1 MAESKLLQKFE
12 ELFDGS
18 LGTWKTDPINLE
30 LKDPN
35 VEPFHAKPYPVPYSQ
50 EKRLKDEINRF
61 LCSYGVLRKRNNSE
75 WACPMFTIA
84 KPDGSL

>member
-1 MAESKLLQKFE
+1 MNGNNLILLQKFE

-35 VEPFHAKPYPVPYSQ
+35 VKPFHAKPYPVSFSQ
-50 EKRLKDEINRF
+50 
-61 LCSYGVLRKRNNSE
+61 
-75 WACPMFTIA
+75 
-84 KPDGSL
+84 